1 MEHWSLAKKGT
12 LINVLFSLS
21 AVFILIA
28 GAIVGVDLIKFNFLF
43 GVIIP
48 YTAITIFILGIILQV
63 IKWAK
68 SPVPFHIP
76 TVAGQQKSLPWI
88 KSSKLESPS
97 STLGVIGR
105 MLLEILFFRSLFR
118 NTKSELKNGPR
129 LVYGSNKYLWL
140 GALVF
145 HWSILVIFL
154 RHFRFFMQPIPSFV
168 LALQNLDGFFQIG
181 LPVLYISDVLIT
193 LALLYLI
200 FRRVADLKIRYISL
214 ASDYFPLFLI
224 LSIAVTGILMRYFD
238 RVDIVKVKELAI
250 GIFSF
255 HPTVPDGIGVL
266 FYIHLFLVCTLITYF
281 PFSKLLHMPGIF
293 LTPTRNLANNSRM
306 VRHINPWNRPVRVH
320 TYEEYE
326 DEFRDKMKASGLPV
340 EKE

>member
-1 MEHWSLAKKGT
+1 MKNIIFSLVSVAVIIVVAVVGVSLAGLN
-12 LINVLFSLS
+12 LI
-21 AVFILIA
+21 
-28 GAIVGVDLIKFNFLF
+28 F

-48 YTAITIFILGIILQV
+48 YIAILVFVTGIIIQV
-63 IKWAK
+63 LKWAR

-97 STLGVIGR
+97 TTWGVIGR

-118 NTKSELKNGPR
+118 NTKAELRDGPR

-145 HWSILVIFL
+145 HWSLLIILIRHL
-154 RHFRFFMQPIPSFV
+154 RLFMEPIPSFV
-168 LALQNLDGFFQIG
+168 IGLQNLDGFFQVG
-181 LPVLYISDVLIT
+181 LPGLLITDVLVT
-193 LALLYLI
+193 AALLYLI
-200 FRRVADLKIRYISL
+200 SRRIFSAKLRYISL
-214 ASDYFPLFLI
+214 SSDYFPLFLI
-224 LSIAVTGILMRYFD
+224 LGIVITGILMRYFD
-238 RVDIVKVKELAI
+238 KVNLLQVKEWAI
-250 GIFSF
+250 SLILLK
-255 HPTVPDGIGVL
+255 PVIPQVGVL
-266 FYIHLFLVCTLITYF
+266 FYTHLFMVCVLFTYF

-293 LTPTRNLANNSRM
+293 LSPTRNLANNSRM
-306 VRHINPWNRPVRVH
+306 KRHVNPWNHPVRVH

-326 DEFRDKMKASGLPV
+326 DEFREKMKNAGIPV